1 MTMIDKGTGLF
12 RKKPIVIEAWQYRPA
27 LWGDAPEWLLD
38 VERVWG
44 APHAGEVHRSGE
56 ELQICTLEGQVA
68 AHAGDWIIKGVQG
81 ELYPCKPEIFAATYE
96 AVATP
101 SEPTDTARVDWPIST
116 DGPHAITDARR
127 WLARQL
133 MDSRLSEAEAF
144 GIVAHSPAID
154 AEMEKGR

>member
-56 ELQICTLEGQVA
+56 ELQICTLEGQMA

-101 SEPTDTARVDWPIST
+101 SSPTDTARVDWLEKRAREPDWREVLTDIFDST
-116 DGPHAITDARR
+116 AWPDWQALRF
-127 WLARQL
+127 L
-133 MDSRLSEAEAF
+133 
-144 GIVAHSPAID
+144 ID
-154 AEMEKGR
+154 AEMERGR